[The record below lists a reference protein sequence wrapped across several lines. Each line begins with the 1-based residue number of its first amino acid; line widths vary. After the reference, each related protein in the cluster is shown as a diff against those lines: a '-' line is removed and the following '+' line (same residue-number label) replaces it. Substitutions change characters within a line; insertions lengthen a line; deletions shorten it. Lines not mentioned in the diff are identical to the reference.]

1 MSFAWRG
8 GGLVRAS
15 WSSLHLGDVGILLL
29 QSENCQQMILWRGGI
44 SPRGLT
50 SHQSWPFGAERICEI
65 KYALIYFVVL
75 GTQSELKMSPSKM
88 MSDFVMLNC
97 RLFVFLKLLEIQC
110 PSRRKLLSFYIP
122 FPGPSSSWRIDKI
135 HLSGVPLIIYVRT
148 TKVTYFTLSDWM
160 KQLWKV
166 EKWRDVSSIVRWRES
181 L

>member
-1 MSFAWRG
+1 
-8 GGLVRAS
+8 
-15 WSSLHLGDVGILLL
+15 
-29 QSENCQQMILWRGGI
+29 
-44 SPRGLT
+44 
-50 SHQSWPFGAERICEI
+50 
-65 KYALIYFVVL
+65 
-75 GTQSELKMSPSKM
+75 M

-166 EKWRDVSSIVRWRES
+166 EK
-181 L
+181 